1 MPRHFLSIFDLE
13 KTEIMQLINRSGQ
26 LKKEKKDS
34 VPHQS
39 LLGKTIGMVFEKL
52 STRTRVSFQVAI
64 NDLGAN
70 PLYLNPNDMQL
81 GRGEIIPDTAKVLSS
96 YLDGVIIRTYG
107 QDRITE
113 FALNSSVPVINALTD
128 LEHPTQIVA
137 DLFTLQEQGI
147 DISSFNLTY
156 IGDGNNIT
164 NSFIAASALM
174 GYNITICCPEG
185 YEPNEEILSKSREL
199 GQNKININHD
209 PASAVKD
216 ADVIYTDVWVSM
228 GQENDID
235 NKGNI
240 FQPYQINSN
249 LLDNSKD
256 NIVIMHCLPAHRGE
270 EITDEVL
277 SSPNSVVFEQ
287 AENKLHA
294 GKAILEYFIKN

>member
-1 MPRHFLSIFDLE
+1 MPKHFLSIFDLKKAEIE
-13 KTEIMQLINRSGQ
+13 KIVQRSAQ
-26 LKKEKKDS
+26 LKKEKKES
-34 VPHQS
+34 ITHHS

-64 NDLGAN
+64 NDLGAS
-70 PLYLNPNDMQL
+70 PIYLNTSEMQL

-107 QDRITE
+107 QERITE
-113 FALNSSVPVINALTD
+113 FAENSSVPVINALTD

-137 DLFTLQEQGI
+137 DLFTVQEQGI

-174 GYNITICCPEG
+174 GYNITICCPKG
-185 YEPNEEILSKSREL
+185 FEPNEEILSKSRKI
-199 GQNKININHD
+199 GQNKIEIDHN

-228 GQENDID
+228 GQENESDGKE
-235 NKGNI
+235 NV
-240 FQPYQINSN
+240 FEPYQINKN
-249 LLDNSKD
+249 LLSNARED
-256 NIVIMHCLPAHRGE
+256 IVIMHCLPAHRGE

-277 SSPNSVVFEQ
+277 SSKNSVVFDQ

-294 GKAILEYFIKN
+294 GKAILEYYFKS

>member
-13 KTEIMQLINRSGQ
+13 KTEIEQLINRAGQ
-26 LKKEKKDS
+26 LKKEKRGS

-52 STRTRVSFQVAI
+52 STRTRISFQVAI
-64 NDLGAN
+64 NDLGAS
-70 PLYLNPNDMQL
+70 PIYLNPNDMQL

-96 YLDGVIIRTYG
+96 YLDAVIIRTYG
-107 QDRITE
+107 QGRITE
-113 FALNSSVPVINALTD
+113 FASNSSVPVINALTD

-137 DLFTLQEQGI
+137 DLFTIQEQGI
-147 DISSFNLTY
+147 DIGSFNLTY

-164 NSFIAASALM
+164 NSFIAASALL

-185 YEPNEEILSKSREL
+185 YEPNEGILSKSREL
-199 GQNKININHD
+199 GQNKIDINHD

-228 GQENDID
+228 GQENNSE
-235 NKGNI
+235 NKENI

-249 LLDNSKD
+249 LLDSSKD

-277 SSPNSVVFEQ
+277 SSPNSVVFDQ

>member
-13 KTEIMQLINRSGQ
+13 KTEIEQLINRAGQ
-26 LKKEKKDS
+26 LKKEKRES

-64 NDLGAN
+64 KDLGAS
-70 PLYLNPNDMQL
+70 PIYMNPNDMQL

-96 YLDGVIIRTYG
+96 YLDAVIIRTYDQG
-107 QDRITE
+107 RITE
-113 FALNSSVPVINALTD
+113 FASNSSVPVINALTD

-137 DLFTLQEQGI
+137 DLFTIQEQGI
-147 DISSFNLTY
+147 DIGSFNLTY

-164 NSFIAASALM
+164 NSFIAASALL

-185 YEPNEEILSKSREL
+185 CEPNEGILSKSREL
-199 GQNKININHD
+199 GQNKIDINHD

-228 GQENDID
+228 GQENDSE
-235 NKGNI
+235 NKENI

-249 LLDNSKD
+249 LLDSSKD

-277 SSPNSVVFEQ
+277 SSPNSVVFDQ

>member
-13 KTEIMQLINRSGQ
+13 KTELINLINRTGQ
-26 LKKEKKDS
+26 LKKEKKES
-34 VPHQS
+34 VPHQNLS
-39 LLGKTIGMVFEKL
+39 GKSIGMIFEKL

-70 PLYLNPNDMQL
+70 PIYLNPNDMQL

-96 YLDGVIIRTYG
+96 YLDAVIIRTYG
-107 QDRITE
+107 QDRIIK

-137 DLFTLQEQGI
+137 DLFTIQEQGI
-147 DISSFNLTY
+147 DLGSFNLTY

-164 NSFIAASALM
+164 NSFLAASALL
-174 GYNITICCPEG
+174 GYNITVCCPEG
-185 YEPNEEILSKSREL
+185 YEPDGEILSKSKDL
-199 GQNKININHD
+199 GKNKIEINHE
-209 PASAVKD
+209 PVSAVKD
-216 ADVIYTDVWVSM
+216 SDVIYTDVWVSM
-228 GQENDID
+228 GQEDD
-235 NKGNI
+235 SQNKENI
-240 FQPYQINSN
+240 FQPYQINKS
-249 LLDNSKD
+249 LLENSK
-256 NIVIMHCLPAHRGE
+256 NNTLIMHCLPAHRGE

-277 SSPNSVVFEQ
+277 TNPNSVVFEQ

>member
-13 KTEIMQLINRSGQ
+13 KTEIEKLITRAGQ

-34 VPHQS
+34 IPHNS

-70 PLYLNPNDMQL
+70 PIYLNPNDMQL

-96 YLDGVIIRTYG
+96 YLDAVIIRTYG
-107 QDRITE
+107 QERISE

-137 DLFTLQEQGI
+137 DLFTIQERGI
-147 DISSFNLTY
+147 DINNFNLTY

-164 NSFIAASALM
+164 NSFIAASALL
-174 GYNITICCPEG
+174 GYNITICCPKG
-185 YEPNEEILSKSREL
+185 FEPDKEMLSKSRDM
-199 GQNKININHD
+199 GQNNIEIDHE

-228 GQENDID
+228 GQENESE
-235 NKGNI
+235 NKENV
-240 FQPYQINSN
+240 FQPYQINSD
-249 LLDNSKD
+249 LLDNAKD
-256 NIVIMHCLPAHRGE
+256 SLVIMHCLPAHRDE

-294 GKAILEYFIKN
+294 GKAILEYFIKS

>member
-13 KTEIMQLINRSGQ
+13 KTEIEQLINRAGQ
-26 LKKEKKDS
+26 LKKEKRES

-64 NDLGAN
+64 KDLGAS
-70 PLYLNPNDMQL
+70 PIYMNPNDMQL

-96 YLDGVIIRTYG
+96 YLDAVIIRTYDQG
-107 QDRITE
+107 RITE
-113 FALNSSVPVINALTD
+113 FASNSSVPVINALTD

-137 DLFTLQEQGI
+137 DLFTIQEQGI
-147 DISSFNLTY
+147 DIGSFNLTY

-164 NSFIAASALM
+164 NSFIAASALL

-185 YEPNEEILSKSREL
+185 YEPNEGILSKSREL
-199 GQNKININHD
+199 GQNKIDINHD

-228 GQENDID
+228 GQENDSE
-235 NKGNI
+235 NKENI

-249 LLDNSKD
+249 LLDSSKD

-277 SSPNSVVFEQ
+277 SSPNSVVFDQ

>member
-13 KTEIMQLINRSGQ
+13 KTEIEQLINRAGQ
-26 LKKEKKDS
+26 LKKEKRGS

-64 NDLGAN
+64 NDLGAS
-70 PLYLNPNDMQL
+70 PIYLNPNDMQL

-96 YLDGVIIRTYG
+96 YLDAVIIRTYG

-113 FALNSSVPVINALTD
+113 FASNSSVPVINALTD

-137 DLFTLQEQGI
+137 DLFTIQEQGI

-164 NSFIAASALM
+164 NSFIAASALL

-185 YEPNEEILSKSREL
+185 CEPNEGILSKSREL
-199 GQNKININHD
+199 GQNKIDINHD

-228 GQENDID
+228 GQENESE
-235 NKGNI
+235 NKENI

-249 LLDNSKD
+249 LLDSSKD

-270 EITDEVL
+270 EITDEVF
-277 SSPNSVVFEQ
+277 SSPNSVVFDQ